1 MRTGRTKCAFG
12 IIILLLSATLISI
25 RSAPAQQVVGCNET
39 GHHNVK
45 VGRAQASSQL
55 VDCESP
61 HISKK
66 AKHRITWQASGN
78 DTITI
83 EFPANANPFLKFSC
97 QDQKSCTAD
106 QIDPKA
112 LGQYKYTATL
122 KSGGNTYK
130 EDPGVI
136 IEQ

>member
-1 MRTGRTKCAFG
+1 MRTGRAIGVFC
-12 IIILLLSATLISI
+12 IILLLCAAAAVISI
-25 RSAPAQQVVGCNET
+25 RSARAQVGCNQT
-39 GHHNVK
+39 GNHLIK
-45 VGRAQASSQL
+45 ISKAQGSDQL
-55 VDCESP
+55 VDCELS

-66 AKHRITWQASGN
+66 AKHKITWQASGK

-83 EFPANANPFLKFSC
+83 EFPANANPFLNFSC
-97 QDQKSCTAD
+97 QDQKHCTAD

-112 LGQYKYTATL
+112 QGQYKYTVTL
-122 KSGGNTYK
+122 KSGGTPYK